1 MSIKVKEVPAEAH
14 NSVGKVE
21 RYHAPLHRAYEIL
34 REELKNKNIDREMI
48 LQIAVKAI
56 NNSAGPDRIIPTLL
70 VFGAY
75 PRITKIDPPSPS
87 VVKRAKTIRTT
98 TKEVRRL
105 YTERQVNNTLA
116 IRNGPNTTTTLSLPL
131 QSDIRVWHEKGRW
144 KGPYKLLAVDGETY
158 TVDMPHGPT
167 KFRSTIVKPY
177 YREEHLEEEGEQQ
190 HISAES
196 QVDEPIDTKHT
207 DEPNKMVK
215 TQRQGRERPPGSKNK
230 PKPQITVRR
239 STRRNTADYQDLKD
253 QFINAIQEEQ
263 DISMA
268 LMTNKERAD
277 IELSIKL
284 RNEGVITTPR
294 LPFNQSRNEEIE
306 GLIAR
311 GVFDFVQYDII
322 RHAGVRIFNSR
333 LVNKIKGRAT
343 GTPFEKSR
351 LVIQAY
357 NDEGKEMILTQS
369 PTIQRASQRII
380 VALTPS
386 LSKRNICLSIRDITQ
401 AYVQSITSLNRLIL
415 AHLPKEIKSKFPEG
429 TIIVVRKPL
438 YGIPE
443 AGTH

>member
-1 MSIKVKEVPAEAH
+1 
-14 NSVGKVE
+14 
-21 RYHAPLHRAYEIL
+21 
-34 REELKNKNIDREMI
+34 
-48 LQIAVKAI
+48 
-56 NNSAGPDRIIPTLL
+56 
-70 VFGAY
+70 
-75 PRITKIDPPSPS
+75 
-87 VVKRAKTIRTT
+87 
-98 TKEVRRL
+98 
-105 YTERQVNNTLA
+105 
-116 IRNGPNTTTTLSLPL
+116 
-131 QSDIRVWHEKGRW
+131 
-144 KGPYKLLAVDGETY
+144 
-158 TVDMPHGPT
+158 
-167 KFRSTIVKPY
+167 
-177 YREEHLEEEGEQQ
+177 
-190 HISAES
+190 
-196 QVDEPIDTKHT
+196 
-207 DEPNKMVK
+207 
-215 TQRQGRERPPGSKNK
+215 
-230 PKPQITVRR
+230 
-239 STRRNTADYQDLKD
+239 
-253 QFINAIQEEQ
+253 
-263 DISMA
+263 MA